1 MRLHSFRRWA
11 VDNRFRIVRG
21 AIDPRA
27 VEGELCRNEGAS
39 VTFLGVVRD
48 RARDGSAVTALS
60 YEAYE
65 SMACAEFARIEAE
78 ARERFGAVRLT
89 IAHAVGELAVGEV
102 AVAVTAA
109 AGHRDAAFD
118 ACRYAIDE
126 LKRRAPIWKKEHRS
140 DGGSQWVANE
150 SHE

>member
-1 MRLHSFRRWA
+1 
-11 VDNRFRIVRG
+11 VDNARFRIVRG
-21 AIDPRA
+21 AIDPRSL
-27 VEGELCRNEGAS
+27 EGGQRADEGAR

-48 RARDGSAVTALS
+48 RARDGSIVTGLS

-65 SMACAEFARIEAE
+65 SMACAEFARIEVE
-78 ARERFGAVRLT
+78 AREHFGDIRLS

-102 AVAVTAA
+102 AVAVSAA

-118 ACRYAIDE
+118 ACRFAIDE
-126 LKRRAPIWKKEHRS
+126 LKRRAPIWKKEHGY
-140 DGGSQWVANE
+140 GGRAEWVSNE